1 MNTIATHL
9 DTAKNRFSRISW
21 GGVIA
26 GALVAISISFLLNIL
41 GIGIGLT
48 SIDPLTDSQPFD
60 GLGIGTI
67 VWWILSNLSSLF
79 VGGLVAARAA
89 GLPSATDGG
98 IHGFLAWGLYL
109 MVSVL
114 LITSITGS
122 IFSGMGS
129 LVSSVFGNDNAK
141 EVVLNLKN
149 AKQDV
154 TDNSTTTLESI
165 KSEMF
170 EIIETAENYN
180 ILPSDTDE
188 NIRQGLQNAENET
201 SKAIK
206 QLNLKNAISEF
217 INDVSVDLDKNGD
230 LNISVE
236 GNKDYINKE
245 DLKTY
250 LVDNTQLSEEEI
262 NGVITKWDNK
272 IEKTINNLEEIYA
285 EAKHDALEASEEI
298 SDSLGKASIYLFVL
312 LLLGALAAFFGGAI
326 GVPVLNVSEEH
337 QNDLAHENNSNEK

>member
-1 MNTIATHL
+1 MNIITTHL

-21 GGVIA
+21 GGVFA
-26 GALVAISISFLLNIL
+26 GALVAITMSFLLHIL
-41 GIGIGLT
+41 GLGIGLT
-48 SIDPLTDSQPFD
+48 AIDPLTESQPFD
-60 GLGIGTI
+60 GLGTGTI
-67 VWWILSNLSSLF
+67 IWWVLSNLAALF

-109 MVSVL
+109 MISIV

-141 EVVLNLKN
+141 EVVLNLKD
-149 AKQDV
+149 AKQSAK
-154 TDNSTTTLESI
+154 DNSTATFESI
-165 KSEMF
+165 KNEMF

-180 ILPSDTDE
+180 ILPSDSDE
-188 NIRQGLQNAENET
+188 EIRQGIQSAENET

-206 QLNLKNAISEF
+206 QLNLKSAISEF
-217 INDVSVDLDKNGD
+217 VNDVSVDLDKNGD
-230 LNISVE
+230 LDISVR
-236 GNKDYINKE
+236 GNKDYINE
-245 DLKTY
+245 EALKNY
-250 LVDNTQLSEEEI
+250 LTNNTQLSEKEI

-272 IEKTINNLEEIYA
+272 IDKTITNLEETYA
-285 EAKHDALEASEEI
+285 EAKQDALKASEKI
-298 SDSLGKASIYLFVL
+298 SDDLGQASIYLFII
-312 LLLGALAAFFGGAI
+312 LLLGALSAFFGGAT

-337 QNDLAHENNSNEK
+337 QRDLAEENK